1 MHPDWLK
8 LAQTQAKSQGMS
20 SESINPTGSSSEDS
34 VNERNR
40 QLELQL
46 QRVLNLVKDKDT
58 EIEQLRLKIEQLE
71 QTERNKQELGKN
83 NHSLNDEQLI
93 LFSNSLTKLNNRIE
107 SQQQSL
113 SMNMQSLT
121 RIEQTIRQGMLE
133 NQSLSQENR
142 HLHVENQQKIQE
154 NNELFE
160 RLCNCLNVINQ
171 QNSKIRQLESSIQ
184 KLQQEYT
191 ISKIQNDHHI
201 EQTPLS
207 MHFEPTRYNEG
218 EKNMSASFSESELK
232 KGRIPTGYQESS
244 NKTYSHRMNVVEIET
259 SNNNEEISKLNKQ
272 IEYLTQLISSLI
284 KQNRELN
291 TAQVSA
297 YTTPQQALD
306 GLKEFL
312 ARS

>member
-1 MHPDWLK
+1 MHTDWLK
-8 LAQTQAKSQGMS
+8 FAQTQAKSQCMS

-34 VNERNR
+34 LNERNR
-40 QLELQL
+40 QLELQI
-46 QRVLNLVKDKDT
+46 QRLLNLLKDKDT
-58 EIEQLRLKIEQLE
+58 EIERLRLKIEQLE
-71 QTERNKQELGKN
+71 QTERSKQELGQN
-83 NHSLNDEQLI
+83 NYGLNDEQLI
-93 LFSNSLTKLNNRIE
+93 LVSNSLAKLNNRIE

-113 SMNMQSLT
+113 NMNMQSLT

-142 HLHVENQQKIQE
+142 HLHLENQQKIQE

-160 RLCNCLNVINQ
+160 RLCNCLNTINQ
-171 QNSKIRQLESSIQ
+171 QNSKIRQLESTIQ
-184 KLQQEYT
+184 KLQHEYT

-201 EQTPLS
+201 EQMPIS
-207 MHFEPTRYNEG
+207 MHFEPIRYNEG
-218 EKNMSASFSESELK
+218 EKNMSASFSESEFK

-244 NKTYSHRMNVVEIET
+244 NKTYSHRMNAIELEST
-259 SNNNEEISKLNKQ
+259 NNNEEISKLQKQ
-272 IEYLTQLISSLI
+272 IEYLTQLVTSLI
-284 KQNRELN
+284 KQRELN
-291 TAQVSA
+291 TEQVSA